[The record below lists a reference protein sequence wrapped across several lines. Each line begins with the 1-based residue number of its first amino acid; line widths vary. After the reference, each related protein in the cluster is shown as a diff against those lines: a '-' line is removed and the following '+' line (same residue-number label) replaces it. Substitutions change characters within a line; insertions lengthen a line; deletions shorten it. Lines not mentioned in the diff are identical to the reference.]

1 MKIGI
6 IQTEQGPN
14 LAAFYGE
21 NWVSVPKALEALGE
35 KPVNE
40 MAQFIETYCDT
51 VVELNQRIYAL
62 VEKGEAKSYTYTA
75 NLGEYSYKFMQVAC
89 LKNGTVYLFT
99 YTSQPEQ
106 FDSHMGDVEKMLEHF
121 KIK

>member
-40 MAQFIETYCDT
+40 MA
-51 VVELNQRIYAL
+51 
-62 VEKGEAKSYTYTA
+62 
-75 NLGEYSYKFMQVAC
+75 
-89 LKNGTVYLFT
+89 
-99 YTSQPEQ
+99 
-106 FDSHMGDVEKMLEHF
+106 
-121 KIK
+121 